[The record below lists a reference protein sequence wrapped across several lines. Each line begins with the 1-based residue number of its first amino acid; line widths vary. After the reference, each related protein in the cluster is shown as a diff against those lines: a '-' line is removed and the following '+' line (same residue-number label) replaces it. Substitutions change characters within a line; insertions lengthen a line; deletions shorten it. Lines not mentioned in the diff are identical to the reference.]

1 MLDYAVYYFQ
11 MAASAR
17 PNDSRMWNAVAQC
30 YQKLDQMSE
39 ARKALQKAALVDGNS
54 GKHNF

>member
-39 ARKALQKAALVDGNS
+39 ARKALQKAALVDGKS
-54 GKHNF
+54 GK